1 MINSHSDTPVPAVR
15 HSDTF
20 NQSDEDQ
27 MNHVYQR
34 LSLII
39 KTNGA
44 KGLILENLGTN
55 SKMDHPERFSQ
66 IRFLRNLNLS
76 DFKDSTQL
84 LTAAMH
90 EVVKFI

>member
-1 MINSHSDTPVPAVR
+1 MINSHSDNPVPPVR

-27 MNHVYQR
+27 MNHVYQS
-34 LSLII
+34 LSVII

-44 KGLILENLGTN
+44 KGLILEKLGTIILMWITL
-55 SKMDHPERFSQ
+55 KGFLK
-66 IRFLRNLNLS
+66 IRILRNLNLS
-76 DFKDSTQL
+76 DFKDSQL
-84 LTAAMH
+84 LTAMH